1 MDLSALL
8 ARGGVW
14 YNIPGKTFSDFIESF
29 VSTIR
34 LPGGLKRE
42 DLVQAC
48 VRREASS
55 PTAMG
60 RGVAFP
66 HPGVPMAASD
76 DEAFVAVA
84 YPRFPVEWKAPDDEL
99 VRAVFLIFS
108 ASRNSHL
115 TTLSALAKLCG
126 DEKFYAA
133 LKAEASLEVLV
144 GLLRKK
150 SPEI

>member
-8 ARGGVW
+8 TRGGVW
-14 YNIPGKTFSDFIESF
+14 YNVPGKTSADFIESLM
-29 VSTIR
+29 STIT
-34 LPGGLKRE
+34 LPGSVKRD

-55 PTAMG
+55 STAMG

-84 YPRFPVEWKAPDDEL
+84 YPRFPVDWKAPDDEP
-99 VRAVFLIFS
+99 VRAVFLIYS
-108 ASRNSHL
+108 ASRNAHL

-144 GLLRKK
+144 GLLQKK
-150 SPEI
+150 P